1 MPTSTSSPPRYQLFV
16 GVDIAAQTFTTVWM
30 PPDASPGRPVTLDQT
45 PQGLAALQAC
55 LLTCAGY
62 LAHPCDYDN
71 L

>member
-1 MPTSTSSPPRYQLFV
+1 
-16 GVDIAAQTFTTVWM
+16 M